1 MIYRNILLIDDDEED
16 HEIFLSAIRSISK
29 ELQCITFT
37 NAREALVKL
46 INKDLNPDVIFLD
59 LNMPIMSGQEFLM
72 EVKKKEETQNIP
84 VIIFST
90 TSNPGTIKLT
100 KEMGAI
106 NFITK
111 PDRFDVLVDILK
123 PLFINTREKQ
133 H

>member
-72 EVKKKEETQNIP
+72 EVKKKEEAQNIP

-90 TSNPGTIKLT
+90 TSNPSTIKLT

>member
-16 HEIFLSAIRSISK
+16 HEIFLSALRSISK

-72 EVKKKEETQNIP
+72 EVKKKEEAQNIP